1 MKESSEAH
9 GLAVFLE
16 AHSLSNELVEQ
27 LEKHATFAEKAFKT
41 LQGMVMK
48 KINDAAIYKKFFD
61 TMEKQREWYQSRKQ
75 VAEFMK
81 KAVKAKPKA
90 KEKAKAKAKTKA

>member
-16 AHSLSNELVEQ
+16 AHSLSKELVDQ
-27 LEKHATFAEKAFKT
+27 LEKHAEFSERAFKT
-41 LQGMVMK
+41 LQAMVMK
-48 KINDAAIYKKFFD
+48 KTNDAAIYKKFFD
-61 TMEKQREWYQSRKQ
+61 TMEKQRDWYHSRKQ

-81 KAVKAKPKA
+81 KAVKAKPKS
-90 KEKAKAKAKTKA
+90 KAKAKAKTKA